1 MSSITRFS
9 GPWLRRLRRARISAS
24 GALVGAQWVGAELV
38 LARVHG
44 DAERPEIDQITVVP
58 APQESRAELV
68 MQLAAGDLLD
78 GASLILTLAPGQYDL
93 HQVAAPAVPPDELRD
108 ALRWQLRG
116 SLAYAPEE
124 AVLDFVRV
132 PQGPGSHAK
141 EALLVVTAHRP
152 TIDGAI
158 APFTLAGVN
167 VEAVDVPE
175 FAQRNL
181 AGLGTPVEGTTAW
194 LGFERETCLL
204 TAQTKGELA
213 FARRMLLPGAN
224 HNAIDADTPE
234 SIMHV
239 TDRIVTQAQRTL
251 DTFERQSGLPPVTR
265 ITVGPHRYA
274 ASIADALADRTGVIV
289 ARFDPRTTFEFGPAA
304 ANWSNELPATVLPAI
319 GAALRVEDDSAVGAF
334 PAWAQRLRGALK
346 RAA

>member
-1 MSSITRFS
+1 
-9 GPWLRRLRRARISAS
+9 LRRARLS
-24 GALVGAQWVGAELV
+24 GSDTLVGAQWIGGELV
-38 LARVHG
+38 LARVHR
-44 DAERPEIDQITVVP
+44 DDERPEIDQITIVP

-68 MQLAAGDLLD
+68 KQLAAGDTLR
-78 GASLILTLAPGQYDL
+78 GANVVLTLAPGQYDL
-93 HQVAAPAVPPDELRD
+93 HQVAAPAVPAEELRD
-108 ALRWQLRG
+108 ALRWQLRS

-124 AVLDFVRV
+124 AALDFVRV
-132 PQGPGSHAK
+132 PQGPESHNK
-141 EALLVVTAHRP
+141 ETLLVVTAHRP
-152 TIDGAI
+152 TIEGAV
-158 APFTLAGVN
+158 APFVTNGVF

-181 AGLGTPVEGTTAW
+181 ARIASSIEGTTAW

-204 TAQTKGELA
+204 TAQSDGELA

-265 ITVGPHRYA
+265 ITVGPHRHA
-274 ASIADALADRTGVIV
+274 ASITDALADRTGLLVT
-289 ARFDPRTTFEFGPAA
+289 RFNPRSVFDFSTDAS
-304 ANWSNELPATVLPAI
+304 NWANELPATPLPAL
-319 GAALRVEDDSAVGAF
+319 GAALRVEDDNRGSAMLG
-334 PAWAQRLRGALK
+334 WAQKLRAAFK